1 MSCLNSLVLKNDQFI
16 FNERNILYFSLIII
30 IIYLFNA
37 KYFRGFYGT

>member
-16 FNERNILYFSLIII
+16 ILNERNILYFSLIII

-37 KYFRGFYGT
+37 KQESYCD